1 MSPKLPFQQVTC
13 SQGRSAADE
22 ILGARRSIST
32 EKNEA
37 DLARTPGLLGEAQ
50 QHLSNGSFM
59 LTHNQ
64 RQLQ

>member
-37 DLARTPGLLGEAQ
+37 DLARTPV
-50 QHLSNGSFM
+50 SNGSFM